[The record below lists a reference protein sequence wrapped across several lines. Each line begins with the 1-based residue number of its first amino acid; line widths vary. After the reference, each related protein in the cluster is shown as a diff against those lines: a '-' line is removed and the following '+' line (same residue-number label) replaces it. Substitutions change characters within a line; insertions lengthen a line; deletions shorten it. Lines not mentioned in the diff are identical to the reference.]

1 MTALAVAPPRADR
14 ARVSPELSRVAVLL
28 GLSIFINYIDRGTLS
43 IAAPLVKEELH
54 LSASQLGILLSSFFW
69 TYATFQIVSG
79 WLVDRANPNGF
90 LALGVFIW
98 SAATVGTGFV
108 HGFGLLLAVR
118 LILGIGESVCYPSY
132 NKIIAKHY
140 SESNRGRANA
150 AIAAGYACGPAFG
163 TLLGG
168 MLMARAGWR
177 LFFIVLGLASLVW
190 LLPWIKYMPR
200 DARLSASRSSRPARV
215 LEILRQRS
223 AWGTFAGLFSFNYL
237 LYFLI
242 TWLPFYLV
250 HERQFSIQTMS
261 LVGGAAFF
269 ATALSAL
276 VFGWVSDRWIAAGA
290 TLTRVRKTFTGTGP
304 VIASSIVLVSV
315 IPDSRFAMALLI
327 VVCISLGICSSN
339 LWALTQTLAGPDTA
353 GRWTGLQNFVG
364 NLAGVVAPALTG
376 IVVDR
381 TGHFFWAFVITS
393 IVALLGAVAWIF
405 VVGPIRPVAWTSHAY
420 VGETNSRIGSA

>member
-1 MTALAVAPPRADR
+1 MTALPVAPPPADR
-14 ARVSPELSRVAVLL
+14 ARLSPELARVALLL

-43 IAAPLVKEELH
+43 IAAPLLKEELG

-69 TYATFQIVSG
+69 TYASFQIVSG
-79 WLVDRANPNGF
+79 WLVDRANANWF
-90 LALGVFIW
+90 LALGVLVW

-108 HGFGLLLAVR
+108 HGFKLLLAMR
-118 LILGIGESVCYPSY
+118 LILGIGESVSYPSY
-132 NKIIAKHY
+132 NRIIAKHY
-140 SESNRGRANA
+140 SESNRGRPNA

-168 MLMARAGWR
+168 MLMARIGWR
-177 LFFIVLGLASLVW
+177 AFFVVLGLASLLW
-190 LLPWIKYMPR
+190 LFPWVKFMPR
-200 DARLSASRSSRPARV
+200 GAGLSSSHAPRPASV

-250 HERQFSIQTMS
+250 RERHFSIQTMS
-261 LVGGAAFF
+261 IVGGTAFF
-269 ATALSAL
+269 ATAVSAL
-276 VFGWVSDRWIAAGA
+276 ISGWLSDRWIAAGA

-304 VIASSIVLVSV
+304 VIASSIVLVSA
-315 IPDSRFAMALLI
+315 IHDSRFAMAILI

-339 LWALTQTLAGPDTA
+339 LWALTQTLAGPETA

-376 IVVDR
+376 VVVDR

-405 VVGPIRPVAWTSHAY
+405 VVGPIRPVAWTS
-420 VGETNSRIGSA
+420 ETPPLK